1 MKTLTI
7 PVHSF
12 IDVITNSSSE
22 VFVTCNGKTIE
33 VVKSIIKLFLENANI
48 ATPVDELFAVELT
61 YDNRDEGDED
71 YVCTDPDGADW
82 EAGPTS
88 LRVRLKDPTN
98 PNFGEL
104 VKLLNQLNGCFTGE
118 EYQN

>member
-1 MKTLTI
+1 MHSITI

-12 IDVITNSSSE
+12 VDVITNSSSE

-48 ATPVDELFAVELT
+48 ASPVDDLFVVELVF
-61 YDNRDEGDED
+61 DNRDEDDED
-71 YVCTDPDGADW
+71 YVCTDPDGGGYED
-82 EAGPTS
+82 GPTS
-88 LRVRLKDPTN
+88 LRVRLKDPNN

-104 VKLLNQLNGCFTGE
+104 VKLLNELNQCFSGE
-118 EYQN
+118 EYAN